1 MNDRLVDQED
11 QYIDVVKIRKKL
23 ESENDDLK
31 KNIQKLDIIIKKKD
45 NEKQSKDQ
53 QLRSLQV
60 ILIFNFFLNIFYVI

>member
-1 MNDRLVDQED
+1 MDQED